1 MRVDLAVFLMGFFCC
16 KARGYDSWQSIIVV
30 FTIFMEELPVDVGF
44 AEEML
49 FFAAPSFLWRVPI
62 WVFEVTLRTNLSI

>member
-1 MRVDLAVFLMGFFCC
+1 MRVDLGVFLMDFLRCC
-16 KARGYDSWQSIIVV
+16 ARGHDSWRSIIVV

-49 FFAAPSFLWRVPI
+49 FFAASSLSRRVLV
-62 WVFEVTLRTNLSI
+62 WEFKVT

>member
-49 FFAAPSFLWRVPI
+49 FFAASSLWRRVPV
-62 WVFEVTLRTNLSI
+62 WEFEVT